1 MQRRRQIL
9 SLALAALVIL
19 AVAPL
24 NAQEPLYPI
33 GKVWIESTSI
43 AAGVGVSWGDGK
55 LTFKGKDYRFKV
67 DGLSVGAVG
76 ISKISA
82 VGDVYSLNSPSDLAG
97 TYAAVGGG
105 IALAGGVAGLTMKN
119 QKGVLINLRSVQQG
133 VELNLGPKGF
143 SISMK

>member
-19 AVAPL
+19 AVVPL

-33 GKVWIESTSI
+33 GQVWMESMSI
-43 AAGVGVSWGDGK
+43 AAGIGVSWGDGK
-55 LTFKGKDYRFKV
+55 LTYKGKDYRFKV
-67 DGLSVGAVG
+67 DGLSVAAVG

-82 VGDVYSLNSPSDLAG
+82 VGDVYSLNNPSDLAG
-97 TYAAVGGG
+97 TYLAVGGG

-133 VELNLGPKGF
+133 VELNLGPQGF

>member
-19 AVAPL
+19 AVVPL

-33 GKVWIESTSI
+33 GKVWMESMSI

-67 DGLSVGAVG
+67 DGLSVAAVG

-82 VGDVYSLNSPSDLAG
+82 VGDVYSLNNPADLAG
-97 TYAAVGGG
+97 TYVAVGGG

-133 VELNLGPKGF
+133 VELNLGPQGF
-143 SISMK
+143 VISMK

>member
-9 SLALAALVIL
+9 SFALAALVIL
-19 AVAPL
+19 AVVPL
-24 NAQEPLYPI
+24 NAQEPLYPT
-33 GKVWIESTSI
+33 GKVWMESTSI

-55 LTFKGKDYRFKV
+55 LTFKGKEYRFKV

-76 ISKISA
+76 FSKISA

-97 TYAAVGGG
+97 TYVAVGGG

-133 VELNLGPKGF
+133 VELNLGPQGF
-143 SISMK
+143 VISMK

>member
-19 AVAPL
+19 AVVPL

-33 GKVWIESTSI
+33 GKVWIESMSI

-55 LTFKGKDYRFKV
+55 LTFKGKEYRFKV

-82 VGDVYSLNSPSDLAG
+82 VGDVYNLNSPADLAG

-133 VELNLGPKGF
+133 VELDLGPQGF
-143 SISMK
+143 VVKMK